1 MTHAIR
7 IHQTGGP
14 EVLSWEAVV
23 VPAPAAGEATVRHHA
38 VGLNFIDT
46 YHRTAL
52 YPLPLPSGIGLEGAG
67 VVEAVG
73 EGVTAVKGGD
83 RVGDA
88 GGPIGAYTGV
98 RDIPAQRLPKLPART
113 SFTTAAPKKV
123 SGPTGAL
130 LLPQTD
136 RRALI
141 PHRPRRR
148 PAAP

>member
-46 YHRTAL
+46 YHRTGL

-73 EGVTAVKGGD
+73 EGVTEVKVGD
-83 RVGDA
+83 RVAYA
-88 GGPIGAYTGV
+88 GGPIGAYAEV
-98 RDIPAQRLPKLPART
+98 RNIPAHRLLKLPASI
-113 SFTTAAPKKV
+113 SFNTAAAMMLQ
-123 SGPTGAL
+123 GLTAAYL
-130 LLPQTD
+130 LRKTYRVQPGM
-136 RRALI
+136 
-141 PHRPRRR
+141 PC
-148 PAAP
+148 

>member
-46 YHRTAL
+46 YHRTGL

-73 EGVTAVKGGD
+73 EGVT
-83 RVGDA
+83 
-88 GGPIGAYTGV
+88 
-98 RDIPAQRLPKLPART
+98 
-113 SFTTAAPKKV
+113 
-123 SGPTGAL
+123 
-130 LLPQTD
+130 
-136 RRALI
+136 
-141 PHRPRRR
+141 
-148 PAAP
+148 